1 MKTIQEMR
9 EKYWQPGDVFCPK
22 VKSPERLEVRITEPM
37 VLINRQHFY
46 VAQFY
51 SKVAIFK
58 GSKTYWETAMRRL
71 KHSYEISNEWWNQF

>member
-37 VLINRQHFY
+37 VLVNRDAF
-46 VAQFY
+46 
-51 SKVAIFK
+51 
-58 GSKTYWETAMRRL
+58 
-71 KHSYEISNEWWNQF
+71 KHSQNLARTSCNTKTSYYWKQAMAIMMGCYEIPQKWWNQF